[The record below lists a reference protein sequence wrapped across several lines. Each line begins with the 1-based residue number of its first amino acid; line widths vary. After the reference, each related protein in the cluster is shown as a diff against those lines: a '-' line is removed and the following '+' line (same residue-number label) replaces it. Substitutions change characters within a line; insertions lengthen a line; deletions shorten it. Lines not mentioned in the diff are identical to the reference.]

1 MVTFGARIIQI
12 TNTSTPSPILLA
24 EGSKV
29 TWPSFLL
36 SSVAFGLIHQSN
48 WIPGTIAGMAYA
60 AALYHRRRIGDAIA
74 AHAVTNALLG
84 TYVIATGSWA
94 SWG

>member
-1 MVTFGARIIQI
+1 MARAA
-12 TNTSTPSPILLA
+12 SRCP
-24 EGSKV
+24 
-29 TWPSFLL
+29 
-36 SSVAFGLIHQSN
+36 
-48 WIPGTIAGMAYA
+48 AGMAYA